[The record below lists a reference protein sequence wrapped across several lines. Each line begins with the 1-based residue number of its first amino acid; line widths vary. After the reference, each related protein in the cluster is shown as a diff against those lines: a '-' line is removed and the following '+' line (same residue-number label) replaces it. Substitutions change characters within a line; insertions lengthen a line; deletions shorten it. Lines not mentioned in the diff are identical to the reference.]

1 MKKALFFCF
10 VYVLCL
16 AGFSQTNLDFESG
29 NFTGWTGRVGNTS
42 TPGIMTA
49 VGSPTIWTQG
59 VNANLYVQS
68 YHTITTGA
76 SNDPYGP
83 FPVVA
88 PGGNYSARLG
98 NMSTNVNEGSTCS
111 GTGVFECPGTDF
123 VNGPVPA
130 PFSGAESL
138 EQTFMVTA
146 ANAMVTLQYAAV
158 FNNGTHSGGA
168 TVNPFFRAE
177 VLDAVT
183 GNPISPCLTYTFVLN
198 KTALPSGAAQSPS
211 TPCWYPAPATSSVVV
226 YMPWQKKI
234 FDLTSAIGTSVT
246 VRFSAG
252 GCDEG
257 GHFGYAYIDA
267 SAGPKQLI
275 QSGGSGCSGP
285 ITLTGPTQYGSTY
298 TWSGPPG
305 GIIASSANSATVNTS
320 GTYSLAV
327 GTGSCA
333 ITFTTTVS
341 LTTPSITVVPASQT
355 ICSGAS
361 FAGVTFTTSPAAATV
376 SWTNTNSGIGLPT
389 SGSGNISGYVSPTV
403 TTQQVGVISA
413 TPSYSG
419 CTGSAKTFTFI
430 INPYPNLSTGSSPT
444 ITCSSATVNL
454 TGSSTTPGTTY
465 AWSPGGSAPT
475 STSTAVSSGGTY
487 TLTASVGSCS
497 TSSVITVSTNTIAP
511 DVSAN
516 GSPTITCSATTA
528 TLTGTSGVP
537 GGIFAWTGPTT
548 GTPAGTAPA
557 TATTI
562 VTAGGTYTL
571 TLTDPSNG
579 CKATAPAT
587 ISTNTTQPNAN
598 AGASPTITCSNATV
612 TLNGSSST
620 GGATYSWTGPAT
632 GNPAGSTPTNST
644 TVVSANGNYTLTVTN
659 PSNGCTK
666 TASVTVNTNTTAPN
680 ASAGSSPTITCS
692 SATVTLNGNSSTP
705 GATYS
710 WTGPTAGNPAGSA
723 PTSSSTAVSA
733 NGTYTLSVTDPA
745 NGCSATSMV
754 SVNSNTTLPQVSAGS
769 NQTLTCASSS
779 VTISG
784 SSSTPGA
791 TYAWTGPSVGTPA
804 GTSPNSA
811 STDVSSSGTYTLTVT
826 DPVNGCQN
834 AAPLTV
840 STSSSIPQ
848 VSAGANPT
856 ITCAALTAVL
866 TGSSTTAG
874 ATFAWTGPGTATPA
888 GTTPNT
894 FSTSV
899 TTAGVYTLT
908 VTDPVSFCQAT
919 YPVSVISNTAL
930 PNVNAGSSQTI
941 TCTSASVTLNGSSTT
956 GGVTYSWEGPSAGS
970 PAGSAPTASATSVS
984 QGGTYT
990 LTVTDPSS
998 SCTNSAAVSVTSNT
1012 TLPQQVSAGAS
1023 QTITC
1028 SSTSVTLTGS
1038 STTSGVSYS
1047 WTGPST
1053 GMAAGTTPTTYSTGV
1068 SAFGTYTLT
1077 VTDPVNGCQDTASTT
1092 VYASASLPQLTAG
1105 PNQTITCASSSV
1117 TLTGSSTTG
1126 GVTYSWEGPSTGT
1139 PAGSAPT
1146 TSATT
1151 VSAPGVY
1158 TITITDLSNGCAVTQ
1173 QVSVSSNTTVPVL
1186 STNTGSLG
1194 TTITCANSALTFTG
1208 TATGNSTITWA
1219 GPSGPVSG
1227 NPATVSSPGV
1237 YTVTA
1242 TDNGSQCQATATIA
1256 VTSNTTAPGSSAST
1270 SADTVNCANPSV
1282 SFTAAST
1289 GTNVSYSWGG
1299 PGGFSSSSQNPSGVN
1314 VPGTYTLTVT
1324 DNANGCMST
1333 STLAIVQGTNPA
1345 VSFTANPTS
1354 GNTPLNVNFT
1364 NTSTG
1369 GFTGFSWDLGNQTS
1383 SSQVNASATYTATGT
1398 YTVILTGIS
1407 SSPAC
1412 NDTAMTVIT
1421 VTEEETI
1428 EVPNIFTPNGD
1439 HSNDAFYIHSR
1450 GYKDLHVDIFN
1461 RWGQLL
1467 ATMDGIESTWDG
1479 TSPNGEKVPDGT
1491 YYYLLKAT
1499 SLSGKSKELT
1509 GFITLLR

>member
-10 VYVLCL
+10 VYVSWL
-16 AGFSQTNLDFESG
+16 AGFSQTNLDFENG
-29 NFTGWTGRVGNTS
+29 NFTGWTGRVGYTS
-42 TPGIMTA
+42 GIGQMTA
-49 VGSPTIWTQG
+49 VGSPTIWTAG
-59 VNANLYVQS
+59 VNANNYQQS
-68 YHTITTGA
+68 YHTIMTGA
-76 SNDPYGP
+76 GNDPFGP
-83 FPVVA
+83 FTKVA
-88 PGGNYSARLG
+88 AGGSYSARLG
-98 NMSTNVNEGSTCS
+98 NMGTNVNIGGDCANTY
-111 GTGVFECPGTDF
+111 TYMAPGMT
-123 VNGPVPA
+123 NPNAPYPA
-130 PFSGAESL
+130 GAESL
-138 EQTFMVTA
+138 EQSFVVTS
-146 ANAMVTLQYAAV
+146 ANAMVTLHYAAV
-158 FNNGTHSGGA
+158 FNNGNHSGGA
-168 TVNPFFRAE
+168 SVNPWFRAE
-177 VLDAVT
+177 VLNSS
-183 GNPISPCLTYTFVLN
+183 GNPISSCLTYTFVLN
-198 KTALPSGAAQSPS
+198 TSSLAAGSAQSSS
-211 TPCWYPAPATSSVVV
+211 TPCWYPAPSTSSVVV
-226 YMPWQKKI
+226 YMPWQTKL
-234 FDLTSAIGTSVT
+234 FDLSSYIGSSVT

-257 GHFGYAYIDA
+257 GHFGYAYVDA
-267 SAGPKQLI
+267 SAAPKQLI
-275 QSGGSGCSGP
+275 QSGGSGCTGP

-298 TWSGPPG
+298 SWSGPAG
-305 GIIASSANSATVNTS
+305 GITGSSANSATVNTS
-320 GTYSLAV
+320 GTYSLTV
-327 GTGSCA
+327 GTGPCA
-333 ITFTTTVS
+333 ITLTTAVS
-341 LTTPSITVVPASQT
+341 LTTPSITIVPASQT

-376 SWTNTNSGIGLPT
+376 SWTNSNPGIGLAA
-389 SGSGNISGYVSPTV
+389 SGSGNISGYTSPTV

-419 CTGSAKTFTFI
+419 CTGSAKTFTFV
-430 INPYPNLSTGSSPT
+430 INPYPNLSTGSNPT

-465 AWSPGGSAPT
+465 AWTPGGSAPT
-475 STSTAVSSGGTY
+475 ATSTSVSSGGTY
-487 TLTASVGSCS
+487 TVTASVGSCS
-497 TSSVITVSTNTIAP
+497 TASVISVATNTIAP
-511 DVSAN
+511 DVTAN
-516 GSPTITCSATTA
+516 GSPTITCSAATA

-537 GGIFAWTGPTT
+537 GAAFAWTGPTT

-557 TATTI
+557 TATT
-562 VTAGGTYTL
+562 VVSAGGTYTL

-579 CKATAPAT
+579 CKAAAPVT
-587 ISTNTTQPNAN
+587 ISTNTAQPNAN
-598 AGASPTITCSNATV
+598 AGSSPTITCSSATV

-632 GNPAGSTPTNST
+632 GSPAGSTPGNST
-644 TVVSANGNYTLTVTN
+644 TVVSANGTYTLTVTN

-666 TASVTVNTNTTAPN
+666 TASVTVNTNTTQPN

-692 SATVTLNGNSSTP
+692 SATVTLNGSSST
-705 GATYS
+705 GGIIYS
-710 WTGPTAGNPAGSA
+710 WTGPAAGNPAGST

-733 NGTYTLSVTDPA
+733 IGTYTLSVTNPA
-745 NGCSATSMV
+745 NGCSATAMV
-754 SVNSNTTLPQVSAGS
+754 SVSSNTTTPQVSAGS
-769 NQTLTCASSS
+769 NQTLTCASNS

-791 TYAWTGPSVGTPA
+791 NYAWTGPSTGTPA

-811 STDVSSSGTYTLTVT
+811 STNVSSSGIYTLTVT
-826 DPVNGCQN
+826 DPANGCKN
-834 AAPLTV
+834 TAPLSV

-866 TGSSTTAG
+866 TGSSATTG
-874 ATFAWTGPGTATPA
+874 ATYAWTGPGSATPA

-899 TTAGVYTLT
+899 STAGIYTLT

-930 PNVNAGSSQTI
+930 PSVNAGSSQTI
-941 TCTSASVTLNGSSTT
+941 TCTSASVTLNGSSGTT
-956 GGVTYSWEGPSAGS
+956 GVTYAWTGPLTGT
-970 PAGSAPTASATSVS
+970 PAGSTPAAPATSVL
-984 QGGTYT
+984 QNGTYT

-998 SCTNSAAVSVTSNT
+998 SCANSAVVSVISNT
-1012 TLPQQVSAGAS
+1012 TQPQQVNAGAS

-1028 SSTSVTLTGS
+1028 SSASATLTGS
-1038 STTSGVSYS
+1038 STTPGVSYS

-1077 VTDPVNGCQDTASTT
+1077 VTDPVNGCNATAFTT

-1105 PNQTITCASSSV
+1105 PDQTITCVSPGA
-1117 TLTGSSTTG
+1117 TITGSSTTS
-1126 GVTYSWEGPSTGT
+1126 GVTYSWEGPSAGT

-1151 VSAPGVY
+1151 VSGPGVY
-1158 TITITDLSNGCAVTQ
+1158 TITVTNPSNGCAVTQ

-1186 STNTGSLG
+1186 STNTGPQG
-1194 TTITCANSALTFTG
+1194 TTITCANSSLTFTG

-1256 VTSNTTAPGSSAST
+1256 VTSDTMAPGSSAST

-1289 GTNVSYSWGG
+1289 GTNVSYAWGG
-1299 PGGFSSSSQNPSGVN
+1299 PGGFISNSQNPSGAN
-1314 VPGTYTLTVT
+1314 VPGTYTVTVT
-1324 DNANGCMST
+1324 DNSNGCTSS

-1345 VSFTANPTS
+1345 VSFTANATS
-1354 GNTPLNVNFT
+1354 GNAPLTVNYI

-1369 GFTGFSWDLGNQTS
+1369 GFTGFSWDLGNQTT
-1383 SSQVNASATYTATGT
+1383 SSQADANATYTATGT
-1398 YTVILTGIS
+1398 YTVVLTGIS
-1407 SSPAC
+1407 PSPAC
-1412 NDTAMTVIT
+1412 NDTATMVIT

-1439 HSNDAFYIHSR
+1439 QANDAFYIHSR

-1509 GFITLLR
+1509 GFITLMR